1 MNTIKRIFIIVIS
14 LILPFSFVYS
24 WNGLVAE
31 NGDFLS
37 LTKWNELIGYVDTK
51 IEKVVLVRIPF
62 IWQTNLNQN
71 TTGTTIVLAS
81 PSIDTIWVTINTNI
95 ITLPAGIYEFIVT
108 TSLETT
114 SPRTNLWW
122 IAKLDGVEYSRRFGS
137 NYIRSAWGHNQSGDT
152 YSDIFELSWTGTLSF
167 EGYRMATTGIVTL
180 SGDGSF
186 VNIKKL
192 Q

>member
-62 IWQTNLNQN
+62 I
-71 TTGTTIVLAS
+71 
-81 PSIDTIWVTINTNI
+81 
-95 ITLPAGIYEFIVT
+95 
-108 TSLETT
+108 
-114 SPRTNLWW
+114 
-122 IAKLDGVEYSRRFGS
+122 
-137 NYIRSAWGHNQSGDT
+137 
-152 YSDIFELSWTGTLSF
+152 
-167 EGYRMATTGIVTL
+167 
-180 SGDGSF
+180 
-186 VNIKKL
+186 
-192 Q
+192 